1 MKGNNKLWEWAA
13 AELHNSSI
21 HFPGQQ
27 AKIKYISL
35 PFFQRC
41 MCVLGVRFLSSLFF
55 ILRKNTI
62 LEKFSLT
69 IAASGGSFCSGW
81 ELQTR
86 SLRLFGSGDAG
97 FSASNFYGIYTC
109 ISHIWRCFFQWW
121 QNGNGPLCP
130 FASVLGRSANVSRQH
145 RLCLLGLRLGMS
157 GCERRGK
164 RDQNKREQEERGKS
178 RHELAEEQQRAACIK

>member
-1 MKGNNKLWEWAA
+1 MRVSSCRVAQ
-13 AELHNSSI
+13 NSSI

-27 AKIKYISL
+27 APIKYISL
-35 PFFQRC
+35 PFFQSY

-69 IAASGGSFCSGW
+69 IVASGGSFCSGW

-86 SLRLFGSGDAG
+86 SLRLLGSGDAG

-109 ISHIWRCFFQWW
+109 ISHYRGVFS
-121 QNGNGPLCP
+121 NGGRMEMVHCVPLLLFLEGVP
-130 FASVLGRSANVSRQH
+130 TWAGSIGSVFWDCNWGCQGVSREEKETKIKGS
-145 RLCLLGLRLGMS
+145 RRREEKAGMS
-157 GCERRGK
+157 
-164 RDQNKREQEERGKS
+164 
-178 RHELAEEQQRAACIK
+178 